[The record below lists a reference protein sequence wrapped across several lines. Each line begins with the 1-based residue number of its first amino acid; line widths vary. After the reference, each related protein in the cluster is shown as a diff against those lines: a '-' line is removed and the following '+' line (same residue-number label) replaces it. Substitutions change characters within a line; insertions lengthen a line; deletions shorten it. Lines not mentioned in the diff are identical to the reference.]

1 MALAGLHTYTRAD
14 DVAWGDLEFPP
25 VVELDTVGLQRN
37 WSAWFTL
44 TPTVGGPLCAESTP
58 LLLALLRDENQDEL
72 LPHCSL
78 ILQGDS
84 RSWLARQV
92 RQDVFLGDSPAA
104 VAANTGLE
112 PWLFLSRQ
120 IAEWPHQS
128 VPRRAVLVRILTQLG
143 FYRLAA
149 ELTSGDAEDAI
160 GSHATGDYL
169 AYETARALRQHLRDS
184 AVTDAFAR
192 LATEGKLPTLRV
204 LSCTQLISILL
215 RDRGGE
221 RGSDYWMAYGQELLP
236 ALSEVEPWLRALTV
250 SRFWRAAAFHRIT
263 EKDADGAR
271 AAMDAAY
278 EAGAEAESLAADSQ
292 QWHSARENTRLLL
305 DVTVK
310 AGTMLH
316 PVDHVEQAVEQL
328 LRVDGNEPSARYFAG
343 AWFRGNGDVKR
354 AAVEFERGAQAGALR
369 GAGAAYKAVLC
380 QRELGDADGVA
391 RTTRLLFELDPA
403 ALLPEES
410 TPEGGGA

>member
-1 MALAGLHTYTRAD
+1 M
-14 DVAWGDLEFPP
+14 
-25 VVELDTVGLQRN
+25 VELDTVGLQRT

-84 RSWLARQV
+84 RSWLARQA

-112 PWLFLSRQ
+112 PWLFLNRQ

-149 ELTSGDAEDAI
+149 ELTSGDGAGAAGAA
-160 GSHATGDYL
+160 GSHPSGDHL

-192 LATEGKLPTLRV
+192 LATEGELPVPRV

-236 ALSEVEPWLRALTV
+236 ALDEVEPWSRALTT

-263 EKDADGAR
+263 DKDADAAR

-316 PVDHVEQAVEQL
+316 PADHVERAAEEL

-343 AWFRGNGDVKR
+343 AWFQRDGDVKR
-354 AAVEFERGAQAGALR
+354 AAEEFERGAQAGGLR

-380 QRELGDADGVA
+380 RRELADADGAA
-391 RTTRLLFELDPA
+391 RATRLLFELDPA
-403 ALLPEES
+403 ALLPGET
-410 TPEGGGA
+410 TPEGA

>member
-1 MALAGLHTYTRAD
+1 MAGLHTYTRAD

-25 VVELDTVGLQRN
+25 VVELDIVGLRRN

-44 TPTVGGPLCAESTP
+44 TSTVDGPLCAESTP

-84 RSWLARQV
+84 RSWLARQA
-92 RQDVFLGDSPAA
+92 RQDVFLGDSPAE
-104 VAANTGLE
+104 VAASTGLE
-112 PWLFLSRQ
+112 TWRFLSRQ

-149 ELTSGDAEDAI
+149 ELTADGAGPHPASD
-160 GSHATGDYL
+160 HL

-192 LATEGKLPTLRV
+192 LATEGELPVPRV

-236 ALSEVEPWLRALTV
+236 ILNEVEPWSRALTV

-263 EKDADGAR
+263 EKDEYGAR
-271 AAMDAAY
+271 QAMDAAY
-278 EAGAEAESLAADSQ
+278 EAGDEAESLAADSQ

-316 PVDHVEQAVEQL
+316 PAEHVEQAAERL
-328 LRVDGNEPSARYFAG
+328 LRLDGNEPSARYFAG
-343 AWFRGNGDVKR
+343 AWFQREGDLKR
-354 AAVEFERGAQAGALR
+354 AAVEFELGARAGGLR
-369 GAGAAYKAVLC
+369 GAGAAYQAVLC
-380 QRELGDADGVA
+380 RRQLGDADGVA

-403 ALLPEES
+403 ALLIEDS
-410 TPEGGGA
+410 TPEGVGA